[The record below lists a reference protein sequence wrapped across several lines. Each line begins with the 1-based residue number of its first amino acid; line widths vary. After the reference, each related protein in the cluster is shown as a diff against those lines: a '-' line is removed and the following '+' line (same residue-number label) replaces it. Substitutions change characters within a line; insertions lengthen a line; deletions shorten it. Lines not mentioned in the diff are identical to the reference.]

1 MQSRYEV
8 RMSSHGRSICYPIS
22 FAVAR
27 DFQILERDACHTF
40 LKVEV
45 AAFDFRF
52 NTSNRLI
59 SSTGNLRDIIRNFQK
74 LVSSTKFQITLF
86 MFHLMDYLSGNFD
99 DIA

>member
-1 MQSRYEV
+1 MHMPSQ
-8 RMSSHGRSICYPIS
+8 GLLICYPIS

-27 DFQILERDACHTF
+27 DFQIFERDACHTF

-59 SSTGNLRDIIRNFQK
+59 SSTENLRDIIRNFQK
-74 LVSSTKFQITLF
+74 LISSTKFQITLF
-86 MFHLMDYLSGNFD
+86 IFHLTDYLSGNFD
-99 DIA
+99 AIA